1 MRIARFSIDGDIK
14 FGLVQDGELIA
25 FKGHPLVNNYET
37 SGEVF
42 QSEQV
47 KLLAPT
53 LPSKVVCVGKNYGEH
68 IAEMGLA
75 TNPEPT
81 LFFKPNSAIVAHGEN
96 IVLPPQSNQ
105 VELEVELTIVI
116 GKVAKNVSEADAHKI
131 IWGYTISNDVT
142 ARDLQ
147 FTDDQWARS
156 KAFDTFCPMGPWID
170 TEWQP
175 ASQRISSAINGEVQQ
190 DSTLDQMIHN
200 VPKIVSYVSHNMTLL
215 PGDVILTGTPS
226 GITKISAGDLVECHI
241 DGLGTLTSHV
251 VG

>member
-1 MRIARFSIDGDIK
+1 MRIARFSFDGDIK

-25 FKGHPLVNNYET
+25 FRGHPLVNEYET
-37 SGEVF
+37 TGEVYPF
-42 QSEQV
+42 EQV

-53 LPSKVVCVGKNYGEH
+53 LPSKVVCVGKNYGAH

-96 IVLPPQSNQ
+96 IVLPHQSER

-116 GKVAKNVSEADAHKI
+116 GKVAKNVFEADAHKI

-147 FTDDQWARS
+147 ETDDQWARS
-156 KAFDTFCPMGPWID
+156 KGFDTFCPMGPWID

-175 ASQRISSAINGEVQQ
+175 AGQRISSSINGEVQQ
-190 DSTLDQMIHN
+190 DSTLDLMIHN
-200 VPKIVSYVSHNMTLL
+200 VPRIVSYVSQNMTLL
-215 PGDVILTGTPS
+215 PGDVILTGTPA
-226 GITKISAGDLVECHI
+226 GITSFVAGDMVECHI
-241 DGLGTLTSHV
+241 DGLGTLENHA

>member
-25 FKGHPLVNNYET
+25 FRGHPLVNDYET
-37 SGEVF
+37 TGEVF
-42 QSEQV
+42 QFEQV

-96 IVLPPQSNQ
+96 IILPHQSNR

-147 FTDDQWARS
+147 ETDDQWARS

-175 ASQRISSAINGEVQQ
+175 AGQRISSSINGEVQQ
-190 DSTLDQMIHN
+190 DSTLDLMIHN
-200 VPKIVSYVSHNMTLL
+200 VPRIVSYVSQNMTLL
-215 PGDVILTGTPS
+215 PGDVILTGTPAGS
-226 GITKISAGDLVECHI
+226 TSMVAGDLVECHI
-241 DGLGTLTSHV
+241 DGLGTLANHV